1 MGALGFAAL
10 PSSLGHNSTPLDG
23 SWAYNAPEKVTNWGY
38 SALHGSIVLGKEL
51 TRSYYGKDL
60 AYSYY
65 SGCSIGGRQSLK
77 EAEMFPDD
85 FDGIVA
91 GAPAWW
97 TTHLQLWNMK
107 VGLYNLPTTAPYH
120 ILSSLFPIMGD
131 AVSKQCDPQDGLM
144 DNIISDPTRC
154 DFRPEALLCDSN
166 VTNATASGCLT
177 SPQIDTLYH
186 LYNDWVEGNQ
196 TFIFPHF
203 ELASEAQWDML
214 VAADEPS
221 SLGTDYVKYM
231 LGLGPDWRWQDFNP
245 SIIAL
250 SDRVNPG
257 NATANDFD
265 LSPFYKKGG
274 KLLHYHGFSD
284 GSIATGSSV
293 YFYNHVLRT
302 LKPKGIDV
310 DDFYRFFLVPGMQ

>member
-1 MGALGFAAL
+1 LSL
-10 PSSLGHNSTPLDG
+10 SLGHNSTPLDG

-38 SALHGSIVLGKEL
+38 RALHGSIVLGKEL
-51 TRSYYGKDL
+51 TRSYYRKDL

-65 SGCSIGGRQSLK
+65 SGRSTGGRQGLK

-85 FDGIVA
+85 FNGIVA

-120 ILSSLFPIMGD
+120 IPSSLFPTIGD
-131 AVSKQCDPQDGLM
+131 AVLKQCDPQDGLM

-154 DFRPEALLCDSN
+154 DFRPEA
-166 VTNATASGCLT
+166 
-177 SPQIDTLYH
+177 
-186 LYNDWVEGNQ
+186 
-196 TFIFPHF
+196 
-203 ELASEAQWDML
+203 QWDML
-214 VAADEPS
+214 VGADEPS

-250 SDRVNPG
+250 SDRINPG

-284 GSIATGSSV
+284 GSIATGNSV

-302 LKPKGIDV
+302 LKPK
-310 DDFYRFFLVPGMQ
+310 

>member
-1 MGALGFAAL
+1 MS
-10 PSSLGHNSTPLDG
+10 SSLGHNSTPLDG
-23 SWAYNAPEKVTNWGY
+23 SWANNAPEKVTNWGY
-38 SALHGSIVLGKEL
+38 RALHRSIVLGKEL

-65 SGCSIGGRQSLK
+65 SGCSTGGRQGLK

-120 ILSSLFPIMGD
+120 IPSSLFPVIGD
-131 AVSKQCDPQDGLM
+131 AVLKQCDPQDGLM

-154 DFRPEALLCDSN
+154 DFRPEALLCGSN
-166 VTNATASGCLT
+166 VTNATASGCLA
-177 SPQIDTLYH
+177 SPQIDTIYH

-203 ELASEAQWDML
+203 ELGSEAQWDLL
-214 VAADEPS
+214 VGADEPS

-231 LGLGPDWRWQDFNP
+231 LGLGPDWRC
-245 SIIAL
+245 
-250 SDRVNPG
+250 
-257 NATANDFD
+257 
-265 LSPFYKKGG
+265 
-274 KLLHYHGFSD
+274 
-284 GSIATGSSV
+284 
-293 YFYNHVLRT
+293 RT
-302 LKPKGIDV
+302 ST
-310 DDFYRFFLVPGMQ
+310 QA